1 MNSKIVKLQNIIMQY
16 DADANI
22 GYYVDLM
29 HTSPTKSK
37 VPMAYDPEEKCHI
50 IRKYD
55 MVNFASYFNCL
66 QLDNWKTHTF
76 AENFKL
82 KLVFKGK
89 GVIELAEY
97 YRNSKN
103 VNRGVMLREVI
114 SSDDKTEVIIDIPAS
129 DKPLVSFSITAL
141 EDFFLYEG
149 TYLAEVAEEN
159 IRNVKIS
166 LASTTFK
173 KEAYIK
179 KNIQLLKDNVLCE
192 GSDIKDKIFIHVID
206 NGRTLNAE
214 ELECENL
221 KIYPNPN
228 VGGSG
233 GFTRGMIEAL
243 ELEDKPTHVL
253 LMDDDVLIMCE
264 SLFRTFYLLEILRP
278 EYHDSFVSGAMFDYD
293 LREKQYEDVGY
304 VHRED
309 GSYGPLK
316 DRLEMNDMDALL
328 DNEEMAKRKQEHC
341 YAGWWYCCI
350 PSHLIEKNGFSL
362 PLFIRGDDVEFSL
375 RNKATFLTLNG
386 ICIWHVGFAG
396 KFNAA
401 MELYQVHR
409 NSLVIQATS
418 GICQDVNFIERMR
431 TLFLKE
437 ITRFSYN
444 NAEQILDAID
454 DFMMGP
460 EYIKNIVGEQCL
472 REHSGKNDKLLPISE
487 LPSEY
492 NLKNADPYSYK
503 RLNILQKAWYVLTI
517 NGHLLPNFLLR
528 RWPEII
534 AFDWFFVP
542 GKNYMRRNLIAV
554 NPNDNTACMRVINRK
569 RCFALLKRFRK
580 TMSNYKKNHV
590 AVEQAYKNEFANI
603 TSKEFWK
610 EYLGI

>member
-29 HTSPTKSK
+29 HTSSNKSK
-37 VPMAYDPEEKCHI
+37 YPMAYNPEEKCHI

-55 MVNFASYFNCL
+55 IVDFASYFNCL
-66 QLDNWKTHTF
+66 QLNNWKTHTF
-76 AENFKL
+76 AESFKL
-82 KLVFKGK
+82 KLVFRGK
-89 GVIELAEY
+89 GVVELTEY

-114 SSDDKTEVIIDIPAS
+114 SSDEKTEIVIDIPES
-129 DKPLVSFSITAL
+129 SKSLVSFSITAL
-141 EDFFLYEG
+141 DDFFLYEG
-149 TYLAEVAEEN
+149 SYLAEVPEDK

-173 KEAYIK
+173 KEAYIR

-192 GSDIKDKIFIHVID
+192 GSDIKDKLFVHIID
-206 NGRTLNAE
+206 NGRTLDPE
-214 ELECENL
+214 EFDCENL

-228 VGGSG
+228 VGGAG

-243 ELEDKPTHVL
+243 ELDEKPTHVL

-264 SLFRTFYLLEILRP
+264 SLFRTFYLLQIVRP
-278 EYHDSFVSGAMFDYD
+278 EFEDAFVSGAMFDYD

-304 VHRED
+304 VHNAD
-309 GSYGPLK
+309 ASYGPLK
-316 DRLEMNDMDALL
+316 DRLEKKDIDALL
-328 DNEEMAKRKQEHC
+328 SNEEMAQRKQEHS

-350 PSHLIEKNGFSL
+350 PTHMIEKNGL
-362 PLFIRGDDVEFSL
+362 PLPVFIRGDDVEFSL
-375 RNKATFLTLNG
+375 RNKAQFLTLNG

-409 NSLVIQATS
+409 NSFVIQAAS
-418 GICQDVNFIERMR
+418 GICQDINFIGRMR
-431 TLFLKE
+431 TLFWKE
-437 ITRFSYN
+437 ISRFAYS

-454 DFMMGP
+454 DFMKGP
-460 EYIKNIVGEQCL
+460 EYLKNLVGEECL
-472 REHSGKNDKLLPISE
+472 KEHSGKNDKLIPISE
-487 LPSEY
+487 FPPEY
-492 NLKNADPYSYK
+492 NIQNGDPYSYK
-503 RLNILQKAWYVLTI
+503 RLNILQKGIYVLTI
-517 NGHLLPNFLLR
+517 NGHLLPGFMLK
-528 RWPEII
+528 RWPEVI

-542 GKNYMRRNLIAV
+542 GKNFRRKRLIAV
-554 NPNDNTACMRVINRK
+554 NPNDNTACMREMNRK
-569 RCFALLKRFRK
+569 RCFALMKRYRK
-580 TMSNYKKNHV
+580 TMSNYKKNHA
-590 AVEQAYKNEFANI
+590 AVEQAYKNQFANI